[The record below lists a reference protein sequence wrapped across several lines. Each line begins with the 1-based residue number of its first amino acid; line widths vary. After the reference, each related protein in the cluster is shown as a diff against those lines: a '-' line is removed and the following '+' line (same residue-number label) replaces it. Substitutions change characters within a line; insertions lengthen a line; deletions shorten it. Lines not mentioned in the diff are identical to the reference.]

1 MLISYK
7 KVNIKNRRTFSGLAR
22 SLTQITDYCKDHPYI
37 VTGSVIAVSCLTAF
51 VGYQYYQNNQF
62 ENNINNEL
70 SSLGTELNTVSC
82 NIAQSNN
89 TVQIVD
95 KLKEVQPIIDNKIG
109 VISRVATEG
118 LNKGLLDTS
127 YVNTLEYVLYLIK
140 DNLIQGIDN
149 LIYNCN
155 INHVAL
161 AVTAGAAIHII
172 THFNRQVKVFQ
183 KSERWFITLFEIK
196 DGPFYV
202 RQTFKK
208 HRLVDMLN
216 ASLSIPEDIKDRLG
230 SFTYNTMNDISKGIL
245 IKYDLV
251 SKDTME
257 PSRRVNIVKRPEP
270 RVTLESTSFVV
281 SVSESSPSTSE
292 PVVAPTEPNV
302 STTVAPIVP
311 ESSAS
316 ETVPEE
322 PLDEHKVIEL
332 VVASTEPNV
341 STSIA
346 PKEST
351 ASDNSVIPMSNT
363 LEEDAAEDNKVS
375 TPIENAM
382 EVANSIPKELNKVI
396 DDIAKTSNIIH
407 KKKIKIIKTSLDE
420 ASSNI
425 ILRQELMRVLLNK
438 VTFVDKKTLEVVW
451 DIMSTSVLNYIN
463 SSKEILEE
471 EPTNLTVPAVISS
484 TFTEVLVI
492 YKFQLDL
499 FIRHHNWFTRL
510 CKYDEELVVEL
521 FKQSTE
527 KEMLAMLNKI
537 SKQHKKKLGDW
548 KMSN

>member
-7 KVNIKNRRTFSGLAR
+7 KVNIKNRRNFSGLAR

-62 ENNINNEL
+62 DNTPAGAVTQINNEL
-70 SSLGTELNTVSC
+70 DSLGTELNTVSC

-89 TVQIVD
+89 TVLD

-127 YVNTLEYVLYLIK
+127 YVNTLEYVLDLMKEHVSESFYNLRDYILLLIENG
-140 DNLIQGIDN
+140 DLPNWVLANGDLPN
-149 LIYNCN
+149 W
-155 INHVAL
+155 AL
-161 AVTAGAAIHII
+161 ATIAITTI
-172 THFNRQVKVFQ
+172 THFNNQVKVFQ
-183 KSERWFITLFEIK
+183 QNDRWFIAFFETNHSYKDYLFRGI
-196 DGPFYV
+196 FCNNN
-202 RQTFKK
+202 
-208 HRLVDMLN
+208 LIDMLN
-216 ASLSIPEDIKDRLG
+216 AINYIPEDIKARLG
-230 SFTYNTMNDISKGIL
+230 SFNYKTIKDISKGIF
-245 IKYDLV
+245 KYDLA

-270 RVTLESTSFVV
+270 
-281 SVSESSPSTSE
+281 SV
-292 PVVAPTEPNV
+292 
-302 STTVAPIVP
+302 
-311 ESSAS
+311 S

-322 PLDEHKVIEL
+322 PLYEHRVIEP
-332 VVASTEPNV
+332 VVASTEPKV
-341 STSIA
+341 STLIA

-351 ASDNSVIPMSNT
+351 ASDNPVIPMLDT
-363 LEEDAAEDNKVS
+363 DEEDNAAEDNKVS
-375 TPIENAM
+375 TTIENAM

-471 EPTNLTVPAVISS
+471 EPTNLTVPAAISS
-484 TFTEVLVI
+484 TFTDVLVL

-510 CKYDEELVVEL
+510 CKYDEALVVEL

-537 SKQHKKKLGDW
+537 SKQHKKKLDDW